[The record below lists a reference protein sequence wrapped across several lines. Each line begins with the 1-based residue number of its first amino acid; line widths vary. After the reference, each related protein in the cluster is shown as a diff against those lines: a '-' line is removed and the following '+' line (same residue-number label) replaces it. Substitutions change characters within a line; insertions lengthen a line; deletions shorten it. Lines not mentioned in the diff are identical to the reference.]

1 MLLLNRLMWET
12 SFVFQHYKR
21 CFTDPLLL
29 LGILSVCEGAPVPRG
44 RAGEEGAL
52 AAAALSVHPEPREG
66 WPLLT
71 YLKTPLGPW

>member
-29 LGILSVCEGAPVPRG
+29 LGILSVKELLFPGAGRG
-44 RAGEEGAL
+44 RRGRWL
-52 AAAALSVHPEPREG
+52 QLLSLSTQSPERD
-66 WPLLT
+66 
-71 YLKTPLGPW
+71 GPS